1 MKKRILSAF
10 LVLCMMLT
18 MVPTAA
24 LAAED
29 PGGGNGSDRVHTESN
44 DGVVVD
50 KTVNYDEDGNYSLT
64 LEAYVTNEVTKGSK
78 TTPLDIVL
86 VLDVSGSMAQ
96 NTTSYTYEATQETNW
111 SYSDI
116 DSWWADE
123 YYYKVGESYYEVH
136 AVWERKGSFPNRYT
150 EYSLYYSDD
159 NGIRHSLGEPARD
172 EDSTIL
178 SNTVLYT
185 RRNDGSTSKLS
196 AMKTAVNSFIDQ
208 VAENA
213 AGDTSTTEDNVIHR
227 ISIVKFG
234 SDNRDSVGNGHN
246 RSGYNYSQVVKDL
259 TEVSSNVQELKS
271 TVNSLDASGATQVNY
286 GLKHAQRV
294 LSGDQQYGLGG
305 AREEA
310 KQVVVVFTDGQPT
323 SGSSWEGGVAA
334 DAVNLAYDLKDGG
347 VTVYTIGMFDDAD
360 PSDTDGRFNKYMNG
374 VSSNYPNAE
383 VTNWRGDR
391 TQDWDDCKLGTRV
404 TEGNYYFAADDAEEL
419 ENAFSTIADN
429 VSTSKVA
436 AGANT
441 VLSDTL
447 SDFFTFPEGLTGSSD
462 GGMVQY
468 AEVKG
473 QDADGSY
480 TWYEPETLTGVTP
493 VVDADSKTIT
503 VEGFDYTDH
512 AVTKTTENGNVTWS
526 GGKLV
531 LTFPIQPDVNG
542 SWSAAETYVT
552 NDTDEHKAGL
562 SGYMVDEKPNQS
574 LELTES
580 PEAPVETYQVLYDA
594 NADDADGTV
603 TDSKYYITGGEA
615 MVLQNM
621 FTRPGYEFTGWNTEK
636 NGAGTPY
643 AAGDTITIE
652 NTNVTL
658 YAQWKSS
665 TASYR
670 VEYYQQNLED
680 DNYSIVADDT
690 LTPSGTVGNTA
701 TAEIK
706 EYEGFTYNE
715 SCSDSSGIIAED
727 GTLVLRLYYDRNE
740 YTVTYE
746 YEGTVPAGAPEV
758 PGEQTCKY
766 GETVELAKMPDV
778 TDYRFSGW
786 YSEDVALSGGSF
798 TMPDHAVVIEGSFSQ
813 LNSYTVTYDLNGG
826 TTTSPQTVFPG
837 LAYGDKTPR
846 IEDPT
851 KEPSELYSYEFTG
864 WSPEIADTVT
874 GDITYRAEY
883 TRTEREFTV
892 TYYLDGTLY
901 AEPESYT
908 YGETVVIKKQA
919 EDATEWTTNDLQ
931 ESDIIEGLFYMPEHN
946 VVFTATTDGT
956 VTPDECTYTVVYH
969 YVDRDG
975 NEETETD
982 PKDVERF
989 LQKTLTLN
997 RIQIF
1002 RQIRQNIIVYPGADI
1017 AQRRGNQQQDSNQCH

>member
-1 MKKRILSAF
+1 M
-10 LVLCMMLT
+10 
-18 MVPTAA
+18 
-24 LAAED
+24 
-29 PGGGNGSDRVHTESN
+29 
-44 DGVVVD
+44 
-50 KTVNYDEDGNYSLT
+50 
-64 LEAYVTNEVTKGSK
+64 
-78 TTPLDIVL
+78 
-86 VLDVSGSMAQ
+86 
-96 NTTSYTYEATQETNW
+96 
-111 SYSDI
+111 
-116 DSWWADE
+116 
-123 YYYKVGESYYEVH
+123 
-136 AVWERKGSFPNRYT
+136 
-150 EYSLYYSDD
+150 
-159 NGIRHSLGEPARD
+159 
-172 EDSTIL
+172 
-178 SNTVLYT
+178 
-185 RRNDGSTSKLS
+185 
-196 AMKTAVNSFIDQ
+196 
-208 VAENA
+208 
-213 AGDTSTTEDNVIHR
+213 
-227 ISIVKFG
+227 
-234 SDNRDSVGNGHN
+234 
-246 RSGYNYSQVVKDL
+246 KDL

-503 VEGFDYTDH
+503 VEGIDYTDH

-670 VEYYQQNLED
+670 VEYISRIWKMITTRSL
-680 DNYSIVADDT
+680 
-690 LTPSGTVGNTA
+690 
-701 TAEIK
+701 
-706 EYEGFTYNE
+706 
-715 SCSDSSGIIAED
+715 
-727 GTLVLRLYYDRNE
+727 
-740 YTVTYE
+740 
-746 YEGTVPAGAPEV
+746 
-758 PGEQTCKY
+758 QTI
-766 GETVELAKMPDV
+766 
-778 TDYRFSGW
+778 
-786 YSEDVALSGGSF
+786 
-798 TMPDHAVVIEGSFSQ
+798 H
-813 LNSYTVTYDLNGG
+813 
-826 TTTSPQTVFPG
+826 
-837 LAYGDKTPR
+837 
-846 IEDPT
+846 
-851 KEPSELYSYEFTG
+851 
-864 WSPEIADTVT
+864 
-874 GDITYRAEY
+874 
-883 TRTEREFTV
+883 
-892 TYYLDGTLY
+892 
-901 AEPESYT
+901 
-908 YGETVVIKKQA
+908 
-919 EDATEWTTNDLQ
+919 
-931 ESDIIEGLFYMPEHN
+931 
-946 VVFTATTDGT
+946 
-956 VTPDECTYTVVYH
+956 
-969 YVDRDG
+969 
-975 NEETETD
+975 
-982 PKDVERF
+982 
-989 LQKTLTLN
+989 
-997 RIQIF
+997 
-1002 RQIRQNIIVYPGADI
+1002 
-1017 AQRRGNQQQDSNQCH
+1017 